1 MAVLTTLSL
10 VMLLADGAQVTM
22 PRTLDVPAKTA
33 ADREQTTDPLF
44 DRPLA
49 ATDDPSFVLAAV
61 ESVRQGVI
69 DARAG
74 QAGLSTPE
82 LRAAAEKIGEQ
93 QRVTLDRLEAVAKA
107 KGWRLPEGNPVRTG
121 TVPVTSE
128 ARTSANFIVSQIT
141 YHENVVATF
150 RAQLGGK
157 GDPQLKREL
166 RAALPGYQKNL
177 QMLLGLKL

>member
-1 MAVLTTLSL
+1 M
-10 VMLLADGAQVTM
+10 
-22 PRTLDVPAKTA
+22 RVPA
-33 ADREQTTDPLF
+33 
-44 DRPLA
+44 RPGF
-49 ATDDPSFVLAAV
+49 P
-61 ESVRQGVI
+61 RRNC
-69 DARAG
+69 ARRRKRSASNSG
-74 QAGLSTPE
+74 S
-82 LRAAAEKIGEQ
+82 RC
-93 QRVTLDRLEAVAKA
+93 DRLEAVAKA

-121 TVPVTSE
+121 TVPVTGE